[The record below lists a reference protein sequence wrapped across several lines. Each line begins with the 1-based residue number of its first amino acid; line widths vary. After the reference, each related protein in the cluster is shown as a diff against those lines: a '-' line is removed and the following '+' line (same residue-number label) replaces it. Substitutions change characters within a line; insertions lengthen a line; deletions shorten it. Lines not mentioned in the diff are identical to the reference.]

1 MKEQILSPGVQ
12 DRREA
17 DLGAEPLGIG
27 RQRQEAVP
35 NHSQRGFQE
44 EFLHHSA
51 AFSSMTRLSYAGR
64 VAAPAGAPRRPRA
77 VDVSVPQ
84 WDEARRAGLVGEA
97 GGVDGH
103 QARAFR
109 RAKRPRSTFTKRD
122 SAPLVVS
129 SLSIEVYN
137 VADGVLPPGDV
148 Q

>member
-51 AFSSMTRLSYAGR
+51 AFSSMT
-64 VAAPAGAPRRPRA
+64 APPVQGCNGPTI
-77 VDVSVPQ
+77 
-84 WDEARRAGLVGEA
+84 
-97 GGVDGH
+97 
-103 QARAFR
+103 FR
-109 RAKRPRSTFTKRD
+109 RTRVQWFLPR
-122 SAPLVVS
+122 
-129 SLSIEVYN
+129 N
-137 VADGVLPPGDV
+137 
-148 Q
+148 